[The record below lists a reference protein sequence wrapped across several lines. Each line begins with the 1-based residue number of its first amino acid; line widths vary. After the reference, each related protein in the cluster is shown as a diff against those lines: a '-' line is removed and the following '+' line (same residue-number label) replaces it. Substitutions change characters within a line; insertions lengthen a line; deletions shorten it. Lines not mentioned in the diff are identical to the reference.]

1 MAASREKRQY
11 KVSEV
16 CKLADVQPYVLRYWE
31 TEFPPLAARRAG
43 GQRNW
48 SQEELDLV
56 MRIRELL
63 YGEGFT
69 IAGAKKKLE
78 AELLAPEPAP
88 PEAES
93 QDQPSGEAR
102 ASLRG
107 AISEVRE
114 ELGQILQIL
123 KR

>member
-1 MAASREKRQY
+1 MAATREKRQY

-31 TEFPPLAARRAG
+31 TEFPPLAVRRAG
-43 GQRNW
+43 GSRNW

-78 AELLAPEPAP
+78 AESLAGDAVPQAAAGQEIAVGTDHDSVR
-88 PEAES
+88 ETIA
-93 QDQPSGEAR
+93 
-102 ASLRG
+102 
-107 AISEVRE
+107 EVRE
-114 ELGQILQIL
+114 QLSEILQIL